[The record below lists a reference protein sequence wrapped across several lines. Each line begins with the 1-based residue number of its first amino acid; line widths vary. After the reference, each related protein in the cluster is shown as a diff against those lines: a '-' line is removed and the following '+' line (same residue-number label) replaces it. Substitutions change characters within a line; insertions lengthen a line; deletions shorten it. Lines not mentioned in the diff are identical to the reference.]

1 MTDRVRLTGAEVKAM
16 WMSEDAIGLV
26 HDHQTEEVVVR
37 MVDGTEYACTFAEH
51 AQAVSS

>member
-16 WMSEDAIGLV
+16 WMSEDAI
-26 HDHQTEEVVVR
+26 R